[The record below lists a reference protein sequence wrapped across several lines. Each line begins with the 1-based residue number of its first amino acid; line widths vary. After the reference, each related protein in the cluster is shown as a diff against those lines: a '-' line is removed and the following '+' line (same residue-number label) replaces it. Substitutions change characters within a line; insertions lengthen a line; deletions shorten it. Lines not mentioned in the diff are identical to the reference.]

1 MPGMFSRRG
10 IVPIEAAAPPTP
22 VAVVVFCF
30 GAFFFAAAFFT
41 AFFFTGFFPRSF
53 FFVGF
58 FFAAFFFAAFFFAFL
73 AISQPINAVL
83 IYTSDDCRRAMSC
96 QADSERTAAPRT
108 AQTTQRRAFHSANR
122 ITCASRLDAPA
133 ASPQSCNVASPLDE
147 PDDVE
152 EKKSRR
158 SEQEGER

>member
-22 VAVVVFCF
+22 VAVVVVCF

-53 FFVGF
+53 FFAGF
-58 FFAAFFFAAFFFAFL
+58 FFAAFLFAAFFFAFL

-83 IYTSDDCRRAMSC
+83 IYTSDDCRRVLWC

-108 AQTTQRRAFHSANR
+108 AQTTQHRLSFCQSHHMR
-122 ITCASRLDAPA
+122 IPAGCLGDRKSTRLNSSHLGISYA
-133 ASPQSCNVASPLDE
+133 V
-147 PDDVE
+147 
-152 EKKSRR
+152 
-158 SEQEGER
+158 

>member
-10 IVPIEAAAPPTP
+10 IVPIEAAAPATP
-22 VAVVVFCF
+22 VAVFCF

-41 AFFFTGFFPRSF
+41 AFFFTSFFPRSF
-53 FFVGF
+53 FFAGF
-58 FFAAFFFAAFFFAFL
+58 FFAAFLFAAFFFAFL

-83 IYTSDDCRRAMSC
+83 IYTSDGCRRVLLC

-108 AQTTQRRAFHSANR
+108 AQTTQQRLSFCRPHHMR
-122 ITCASRLDAPA
+122 IPAGCAA
-133 ASPQSCNVASPLDE
+133 ASPQSCNVGSPMDE

-152 EKKSRR
+152 EKKARR
-158 SEQEGER
+158 PEQEGER

>member
-53 FFVGF
+53 FFAGF

-83 IYTSDDCRRAMSC
+83 IYTSDDCRRVLSC
-96 QADSERTAAPRT
+96 QADSERTALRKRRST
-108 AQTTQRRAFHSANR
+108 AFQSANR

-133 ASPQSCNVASPLDE
+133 ASAQSCNMGSPIDE

-152 EKKSRR
+152 EKKARR
-158 SEQEGER
+158 PEQEGER

>member
-53 FFVGF
+53 FFAGF
-58 FFAAFFFAAFFFAFL
+58 FFAGFFFAAFFFAFL
-73 AISQPINAVL
+73 AISQPINEVL
-83 IYTSDDCRRAMSC
+83 IYTSGYCRRVLSC
-96 QADSERTAAPRT
+96 LAVSERLSVRRT
-108 AQTTQRRAFHSANR
+108 
-122 ITCASRLDAPA
+122 
-133 ASPQSCNVASPLDE
+133 
-147 PDDVE
+147 
-152 EKKSRR
+152 
-158 SEQEGER
+158 